1 MFPMPALPTP
11 LHAPFRLADGRA
23 LHFGPVTPASRGLI
37 ERAMRRLSPETSRR
51 RFFTVRYQLSE
62 RELDELTILD
72 GVRRYAVGASVVTP
86 EGGVD
91 GVGVARYARDPEDA
105 DTAELA
111 LLVVDAYQG
120 RGIGRTLLARLATAA
135 VERGIAF
142 FRGLVLV
149 DNHPM
154 LRLLREYA
162 PDMVLH
168 RIDDFYRVDVPLVPR
183 RYAGGP
189 FSSMTLPSG
198 SWM

>member
-1 MFPMPALPTP
+1 
-11 LHAPFRLADGRA
+11 
-23 LHFGPVTPASRGLI
+23 LI

-62 RELDELTILD
+62 RELDELTHLD
-72 GVRRYAVGASVVTP
+72 GVQRYGVGASVATP
-86 EGGVD
+86 AGDVE
-91 GVGVARYARDPEDA
+91 GVGVARYARDPGDPR
-105 DTAELA
+105 TAELA

-135 VERGIAF
+135 LERGIAF

-149 DNHPM
+149 DNDPM
-154 LRLLREYA
+154 LHLLREYA
-162 PDMVLH
+162 PDMALRRV
-168 RIDDFYRVDVPLVPR
+168 DDYYRVEVPLVPR